1 MNNKVF
7 VSFEV
12 EDVSDEQIE
21 NNVIRNALSVLDH
34 LGVHDAELSCSFVS
48 DNTIRQLNKEYR
60 DKDEATD
67 VLSFPQEE
75 KIAGQANWPAILIE
89 GEQPVPRILGDLVI
103 SMESVKRNCV
113 TFDVQ
118 CDEEVDSICWDKTTL
133 PTMLMSRCCF
143 FRNRCCGRY
152 GRNRPI
158 EIFRKTATVRRQTW

>member
-118 CDEEVDSICWDKTTL
+118 CDEEVDRLIIHGILHLLGQDHSTNDADE
-133 PTMLMSRCCF
+133 PMLLFQESLLRTI
-143 FRNRCCGRY
+143 REESPN
-152 GRNRPI
+152 
-158 EIFRKTATVRRQTW
+158 